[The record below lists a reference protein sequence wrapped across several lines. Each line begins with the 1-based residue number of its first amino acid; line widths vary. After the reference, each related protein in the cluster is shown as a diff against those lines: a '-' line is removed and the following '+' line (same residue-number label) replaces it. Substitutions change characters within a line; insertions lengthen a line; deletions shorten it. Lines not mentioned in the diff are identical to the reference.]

1 MACENT
7 IAKLELLKELIDQYD
22 PIKYS
27 SSDESK
33 KLYENICLA
42 YGEIADIY
50 QKIAGPQKVE
60 VPVSGG
66 RRSYYANYFEA
77 GYLSGRTF
85 YSHQGKSELLM
96 VIGKVKSG
104 LSVPTDKSIS
114 LPLSNNR
121 VFLVHGHN
129 EAVMHASARFIE
141 GLGLQAII
149 LREQPNQGRTII
161 EKFVDYSD
169 VAFAVILLT
178 ADDRGGPAA
187 HMYDDQKKRARQN
200 VILEMGFFLGKLG
213 RDRVCALYEE
223 GVEVPSDYHGVLFIP
238 IDDSQDWRLLL
249 AKEMKA
255 AGLSI
260 DLNKAI

>member
-1 MACENT
+1 MECEKT
-7 IAKLELLKELIDQYD
+7 IVKLELLKELVDQYD
-22 PIKYS
+22 SIKYS

-33 KLYENICLA
+33 KLYENICLT

-50 QKIAGPQKVE
+50 QKMAGSQRIE

-66 RRSYYANYFEA
+66 RSSYFANYFEA

-85 YSHQGKSELLM
+85 HSYQGKSELLM

-104 LSVPTDKSIS
+104 LSVTTNKPSS

-141 GLGLQAII
+141 DLGLQAII

-161 EKFVDYSD
+161 EKFVDSSD

-178 ADDRGGPAA
+178 ADDRGGPAT

-213 RDRVCALYEE
+213 RNRVCALYEE

-238 IDDSQDWRLLL
+238 IDNSQDWKFLL

-255 AGLSI
+255 VGLSI